1 MMRPPARLLPCCAA
15 CLIGCLLA
23 PRWAVAQSQPLLIVA
38 AENFYGDVAR
48 QLAGPNVRVVSI
60 LQNPDADPH
69 VFEPDAATARLVAD
83 ANILIYNGAHYD
95 TWLERLLA
103 NAGRH
108 ARRVLSVATL
118 MGRTGS
124 DVNPH
129 LWYDPQTM
137 PKLAQALTLQLDA
150 LDPAAHR
157 QQSMRLQT
165 FLQSLQPI
173 AAQVAEMRRLYAGEP
188 ITATE
193 PVADDLTGAIG
204 LEMRNG
210 AFQLSV
216 MNDTEPGPRE
226 TAQFEQSLRHH
237 AVRLLIYNRQTSG
250 EAVQRMLQIARQ
262 SSIPLVAVSETEP
275 AGMSYQAWMQQ
286 TLSALSQ
293 ALAERPR

>member
-1 MMRPPARLLPCCAA
+1 M
-15 CLIGCLLA
+15 
-23 PRWAVAQSQPLLIVA
+23 AQSQPLLIVA

-95 TWLERLLA
+95 AWLERLLA

-108 ARRVLSVATL
+108 ARRILSVAVL
-118 MGRTGS
+118 MDRTGN

-137 PKLAQALTLQLDA
+137 PKLALALTMQLDA
-150 LDPAAHR
+150 LDPAAQT
-157 QQSMRLQT
+157 QQSARLQT

-173 AAQVAEMRRLYAGEP
+173 AAQVAQMRRLYAGAP

-193 PVADDLTGAIG
+193 PVVDDLTGAIG
-204 LEMRNG
+204 LDMRNG

-216 MNDTEPGPRE
+216 MNDTEPGARE
-226 TAQFEQSLRHH
+226 TAQFEQSLRNHS
-237 AVRLLIYNRQTSG
+237 VRLLIYNRQTSG
-250 EAVQRMLQIARQ
+250 QAVQRMLQIAHQ

-275 AGMSYQAWMQQ
+275 AGMRYQAWMLQ
-286 TLSALSQ
+286 TLTALKQ
-293 ALAERPR
+293 ALAETHR